1 MLFAIYSS
9 ALGTCSVY
17 DSGLYIIT
25 RRQLHRTIG
34 TDTRNSE
41 ECQVLLFLSPAS
53 YEIKRSRWSPYI
65 HTIYTHLRAHA
76 CARAHTHT
84 HTHTHRKFKSYYA
97 LNFLCEAKVWQA
109 FNVNSYS
116 LQKQRQY
123 LLESNM
129 ERMFSFHLYFSPGMN
144 LRNYRK
150 LVS

>member
-84 HTHTHRKFKSYYA
+84 HTHTHTENSKVTMPWIFSVKPKCDRHLTSTPIHFKNNASICSNQIWKECFPFTYI
-97 LNFLCEAKVWQA
+97 FLQEWI
-109 FNVNSYS
+109 
-116 LQKQRQY
+116 
-123 LLESNM
+123 
-129 ERMFSFHLYFSPGMN
+129 
-144 LRNYRK
+144 
-150 LVS
+150 